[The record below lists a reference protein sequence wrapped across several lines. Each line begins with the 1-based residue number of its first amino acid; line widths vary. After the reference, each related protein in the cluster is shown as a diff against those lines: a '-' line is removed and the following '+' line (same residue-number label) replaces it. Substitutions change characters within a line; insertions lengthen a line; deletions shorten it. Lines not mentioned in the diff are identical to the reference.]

1 MKSPK
6 KRTLAR
12 KPRQKPNMLT
22 DEQKKILEEAQF
34 ESLET
39 DVYSMAMSSSDIVLD
54 ISNQGAAGSTYQIS
68 DTLATS
74 ISDLNLSGIST
85 ITLPNTVYS
94 GSGATV
100 GGIYSGSTST
110 YTINTSGTSS
120 YNYNWNPTPATVEI
134 NGDGV
139 NIKDNGDIKLGD
151 VSLKDFMK
159 TMQERLAILVPDPK
173 KLEKF
178 EALKKAYEHY
188 KLMEKLC
195 QEEPTEED

>member
-195 QEEPTEED
+195 QEEPKEED

>member
-151 VSLKDFMK
+151 VSLK
-159 TMQERLAILVPDPK
+159 IL
-173 KLEKF
+173 
-178 EALKKAYEHY
+178 
-188 KLMEKLC
+188 
-195 QEEPTEED
+195 